1 MLVALVLI
9 AGTGLRLVHARPMS
23 PDWGRQ
29 ELGRPLRLDDSRDL
43 AGIIR
48 TESSPSDTVLQFGW
62 EFQVSYLAERRSAT
76 RFVNIPAARLIKP
89 GQPIFG
95 NWLTEFNRELAE
107 HPPKFILVDQR
118 DMGAS
123 DAMAEIVRRRI
134 GNGYAVREQRGRIT
148 LLKRIG

>member
-1 MLVALVLI
+1 MA
-9 AGTGLRLVHARPMS
+9 

-43 AGIIR
+43 AAIIR
-48 TESSPSDTVLQFGW
+48 AESSPSDTVLQFGW

-89 GQPIFG
+89 GQLIFG
-95 NWLTEFNRELAE
+95 NWLTEFDRGLAE
-107 HPPKFILVDQR
+107 YPPKFILVDRR

-123 DAMAEIVRRRI
+123 DPMAEIVRRRI
-134 GNGYAVREQRGRIT
+134 SKGYAVREQRGRIT
-148 LLKRIG
+148 LLKRLG